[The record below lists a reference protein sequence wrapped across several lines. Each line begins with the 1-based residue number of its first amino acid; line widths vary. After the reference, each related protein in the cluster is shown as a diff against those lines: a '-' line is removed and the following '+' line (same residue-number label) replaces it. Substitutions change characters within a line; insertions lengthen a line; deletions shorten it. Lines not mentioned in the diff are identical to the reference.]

1 MGQPDE
7 IICHCQGITRGQIEE
22 AVRKNGFTTFDEVS
36 EATEAGT
43 ICGSCQDDIEA
54 IIAEING

>member
-1 MGQPDE
+1 MGTADE

-22 AVRKNGFTTFDEVS
+22 AIREKGLTTFDEVS

-43 ICGSCQDDIEA
+43 ICGSCQDDIEE
-54 IIAEING
+54 ILAEING

>member
-1 MGQPDE
+1 MGNADE

-22 AVRKNGFTTFDEVS
+22 AIREKGLTTVDEVS

-43 ICGSCQDDIEA
+43 ICGSCQDDIEE
-54 IIAEING
+54 ILAEING

>member
-7 IICHCQGITRGQIEE
+7 VICHCQGITRGQIEE
-22 AVRKNGFTTFDEVS
+22 AVRGGLKTFDEVA

-43 ICGSCQDDIEA
+43 ICGSCQDDIEE
-54 IIAEING
+54 IIAEIHG

>member
-7 IICHCQGITRGQIEE
+7 VICHCQGITRGQIEE
-22 AVRKNGFTTFDEVS
+22 AIKAGGLTTFDEVA

-43 ICGSCQDDIEA
+43 ICGSCQDDIEE
-54 IIAEING
+54 ILSEING